1 MIPKIKRK
9 KNFSLSAIKF
19 EMSEKKNVEV
29 E

>member
-9 KNFSLSAIKF
+9 NFFSLSAIKF